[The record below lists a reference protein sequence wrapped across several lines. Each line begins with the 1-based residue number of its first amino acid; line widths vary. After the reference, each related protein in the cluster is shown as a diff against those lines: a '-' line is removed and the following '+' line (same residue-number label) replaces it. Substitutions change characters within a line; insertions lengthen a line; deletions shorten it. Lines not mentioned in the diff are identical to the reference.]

1 MQQQF
6 LLPNSSPV
14 PPHEFFCY
22 GTHPHDKNDWIYYGC
37 PPLESFCQNNIFKL
51 FVFDI
56 GLLRSM
62 LDLPENRLLLLDY
75 GIARG
80 YFAENFVAQELWASG
95 RTKLHAWQ
103 SRNSEIEFILQMN
116 DHILP
121 VEVKSGKRTQ
131 AKSLQQYIM
140 RYSPEIAIKISGNHL
155 KI

>member
-1 MQQQF
+1 M
-6 LLPNSSPV
+6 
-14 PPHEFFCY
+14 
-22 GTHPHDKNDWIYYGC
+22 
-37 PPLESFCQNNIFKL
+37 
-51 FVFDI
+51 FDI

-80 YFAENFVAQELWASG
+80 YFAENIVAQELWASG